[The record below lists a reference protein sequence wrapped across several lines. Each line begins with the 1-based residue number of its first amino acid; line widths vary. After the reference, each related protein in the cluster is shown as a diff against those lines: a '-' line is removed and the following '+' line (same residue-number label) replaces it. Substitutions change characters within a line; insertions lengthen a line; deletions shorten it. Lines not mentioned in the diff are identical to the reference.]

1 MQSFIHNTNPARVI
15 FGAGSVSQ
23 LGDEV
28 ERLGCSRTLV
38 VCTPGR
44 AEMAETLSG
53 SLGSHRVGIH
63 AEARMHV
70 PIETAEAGRAATR
83 SLNADSV
90 VSIGGGSAIGLG
102 KAIALECD
110 VPLLSVVTTYSG
122 SEMTSACGMVEGGRK
137 VQHHSPRMLP
147 RVVIYDSE
155 LTVNL
160 PTSISGPSG
169 FNAIAH
175 SVGSMYRQAST
186 PMLRLTSLDGIRAMA
201 RALPRIMVDPSDL
214 DARDEA
220 LYGAW
225 CCGMAAGS
233 GARSI
238 HHKLAHVVGG
248 SFDLPHAE
256 THTILLPHST
266 AYNAEVEP
274 DAMASIA
281 EVLGVADAPKGLFDL
296 EKAVGTPTALK
307 DIGMPEDG
315 LDQAADEAMMAS
327 YPNPRPLDRDAIRK
341 LLDNAWHGREPTAV
355 SQERRPREGGVCCGP
370 HNGDGF
376 DVREP

>member
-1 MQSFIHNTNPARVI
+1 MDAFIHNTNPARVV
-15 FGAGSVSQ
+15 FGAGQVQ
-23 LGDEV
+23 RLGEEV

-44 AEMAETLSG
+44 AEMAETMTG
-53 SLGSHRVGIH
+53 SLGSRRIGIH
-63 AEARMHV
+63 PEARMHV
-70 PIETAEAGRAATR
+70 PIETAEAGRDATR

-110 VPLLSVVTTYSG
+110 IPLLSVVTTYSG

-137 VQHHSPRMLP
+137 VQHRSPRMLP

-160 PTSISGPSG
+160 PPAISGPSG

-175 SVGSMYRQAST
+175 GVGSMYRQSST

-201 RALPRIMVDPSDL
+201 RALPRIMANPSDL
-214 DARDEA
+214 DARDDA

-225 CCGMAAGS
+225 LCGMAAGS
-233 GARSI
+233 GSRSI
-238 HHKLAHVVGG
+238 HHKLAHVIGG

-256 THTILLPHST
+256 SHAILLPHST
-266 AYNAEVEP
+266 AYNAAIEP
-274 DAMASIA
+274 DAMAAIA
-281 EVLGVADAPKGLFDL
+281 QALNAEDGPVGLYEL
-296 EKAVGTPTALK
+296 EKSVGTPTALK

-315 LDQAADEAMMAS
+315 LDRAADEAMMNP
-327 YPNPRPLDRDAIRK
+327 YPNPRPLDRAAIRV
-341 LLDNAWHGREPTAV
+341 LLDNAWHGRQPAAV
-355 SQERRPREGGVCCGP
+355 
-370 HNGDGF
+370 
-376 DVREP
+376 

>member
-1 MQSFIHNTNPARVI
+1 MESFIHNTNPARVV
-15 FGAGSVSQ
+15 FGAGQVAR
-23 LGDEV
+23 LGEEV
-28 ERLGCSRTLV
+28 ERLGCSRTIV

-44 AEMAETLSG
+44 AEMAAELSA
-53 SLGSHRVGIH
+53 SLGPKRVAVH

-83 SLNADSV
+83 EHKADSV

-110 VPLLSVVTTYSG
+110 IPLLCVVTTYSG
-122 SEMTSACGMVEGGRK
+122 SEMTSACGMVENGRK

-147 RVVIYDSE
+147 RVVIYDAE
-155 LTVNL
+155 LTVGL
-160 PTSISGPSG
+160 PPATAGPSG

-175 SVGSMYRQAST
+175 SVGSLYRQSST
-186 PMLRLTSLDGIRAMA
+186 PLLRLTSLDGIRAMA
-201 RALPRIMVDPSDL
+201 RALPRIMADPADL
-214 DARDEA
+214 DARGEA

-225 CCGMAAGS
+225 LCGMAAGS

-266 AYNAEVEP
+266 AYNADTEP
-274 DAMASIA
+274 DAMAA
-281 EVLGVADAPKGLFDL
+281 LAGALDASDGPEALYAL
-296 EKAVGTPTALK
+296 ERNVGTPTALK
-307 DIGMPEDG
+307 DIGMPQDG
-315 LDQAADEAMMAS
+315 LDQAADEAMERP
-327 YPNPRPLDRDAIRK
+327 YPNPRPLDRAAIRT
-341 LLDNAWHGREPTAV
+341 LLDNAWRGRP
-355 SQERRPREGGVCCGP
+355 P
-370 HNGDGF
+370 
-376 DVREP
+376 VRV

>member
-1 MQSFIHNTNPARVI
+1 MEAFIHNTNPARVV
-15 FGAGSVSQ
+15 FGAGQVQ
-23 LGDEV
+23 RLGDEV

-53 SLGSHRVGIH
+53 SLGSRRVGIH
-63 AEARMHV
+63 AKARMHV
-70 PIETAEAGRAATR
+70 PIETAEAGRAVTR
-83 SLNADSV
+83 ELNADSV

-110 VPLLSVVTTYSG
+110 IPLLSVVTTYSG

-160 PTSISGPSG
+160 PPAISGPSG

-175 SVGSMYRQAST
+175 SVGSMYRQSST

-201 RALPRIMVDPSDL
+201 SALPRIMADPSDL
-214 DARDEA
+214 EARDDA

-225 CCGMAAGS
+225 LCGMAAGS

-256 THTILLPHST
+256 SHTILLPHST
-266 AYNAEVEP
+266 AYNADVEP
-274 DAMASIA
+274 DAMTAI
-281 EVLGVADAPKGLFDL
+281 ADALGAKTAPQGLYEL
-296 EKAVGTPTALK
+296 EKSVGTPTALK
-307 DIGMPEDG
+307 DIGMPEAG
-315 LDQAADEAMMAS
+315 LDRAADEAMENS
-327 YPNPRPLDRDAIRK
+327 YPNPRPLDRAAIRV
-341 LLDNAWHGREPTAV
+341 LLENAWHGNPPVTV
-355 SQERRPREGGVCCGP
+355 
-370 HNGDGF
+370 
-376 DVREP
+376 

>member
-1 MQSFIHNTNPARVI
+1 MESFVHNTNPARVV
-15 FGAGSVSQ
+15 FGAGQVAS

-28 ERLGCSRTLV
+28 ERLGCSRALV

-44 AEMAETLSG
+44 AAMADELSA
-53 SLGSHRVGIH
+53 SLGSRRVAVH

-70 PIETAEAGRAATR
+70 PIETAEAGRAAAR
-83 SLNADSV
+83 SYDADAV

-110 VPLLSVVTTYSG
+110 IPLLCVVTTYSG
-122 SEMTSACGMVEGGRK
+122 SEMTSACGMVENGKK
-137 VQHHSPRMLP
+137 VQHNSPRMLP
-147 RVVIYDSE
+147 RTVIYDAE
-155 LTVNL
+155 LTVGL
-160 PTSISGPSG
+160 PPAIAGPSG

-175 SVGSMYRQAST
+175 SVGAQYRQSST

-201 RALPRIMVDPSDL
+201 SALPRIKTDPDDL
-214 DARDEA
+214 DARGEA

-266 AYNAEVEP
+266 AYNADVEP
-274 DAMASIA
+274 ETMNAIA
-281 EVLGVADAPKGLFDL
+281 EALNAADGPGGLYAL
-296 EKAVGTPTALK
+296 EQAVGTPTALK
-307 DIGMPEDG
+307 DIGMLEDG
-315 LDQAADEAMMAS
+315 LDQAAAEAMIDS
-327 YPNPRPLDRDAIRK
+327 YPNPRPLDRAAIRT
-341 LLDNAWHGREPTAV
+341 LLDNAWHGRPPSKV
-355 SQERRPREGGVCCGP
+355 
-370 HNGDGF
+370 
-376 DVREP
+376 

>member
-1 MQSFIHNTNPARVI
+1 MESFTHNTNPGRVI
-15 FGAGSVSQ
+15 FGAGQVGK

-44 AEMAETLSG
+44 TAMAEALSA
-53 SLGSHRVGIH
+53 SLGNRRVAIC

-70 PIETAEAGRAATR
+70 PIETAEVGRAAARTHD
-83 SLNADSV
+83 ADSV

-110 VPLLSVVTTYSG
+110 IPLLCIVTTYSG

-147 RVVIYDSE
+147 KTVIYDAE
-155 LTVNL
+155 LTVGL
-160 PTSISGPSG
+160 PPAIAGPSG

-175 SVGSMYRQAST
+175 SVGAQYRQSST

-201 RALPRIMVDPSDL
+201 SALPRIMADPSDL
-214 DARDEA
+214 EARGEA

-266 AYNAEVEP
+266 AYNMDHEP
-274 DAMASIA
+274 EAMAAIA
-281 EVLGVADAPKGLFDL
+281 KALDAKDGPEGLFAL
-296 EKAVGTPTALK
+296 EQAVGAPTALK
-307 DIGMPEDG
+307 DIGMPEAG
-315 LDQAADEAMMAS
+315 LDQAADEAMQNP
-327 YPNPRPLDRDAIRK
+327 YPNPRPLDRAAIRV
-341 LLDNAWHGREPTAV
+341 LLNNAWHGRPPTRV
-355 SQERRPREGGVCCGP
+355 
-370 HNGDGF
+370 
-376 DVREP
+376 